1 MSIEKDLL
9 SIIADCFDCRR
20 FAAGYGF
27 FYALCDSPATKRSL
41 TDAIA
46 IMQEQMQA
54 YGGKYADLEID
65 SGKVMKK
72 TPIGEMA
79 LCQISARDN
88 KLIPRIQ
95 VKINVSFDY
104 SMDCGTILV
113 SILVQ

>member
-20 FAAGYGF
+20 FVAGYGF
-27 FYALCDSPATKRSL
+27 FYALCDSPATNRSL
-41 TDAIA
+41 ADCIN
-46 IMQEQMQA
+46 IMQEQLQA
-54 YGGKYADLEID
+54 YDKFANLEID
-65 SGKVMKK
+65 SGKVIKK
-72 TPIGEMA
+72 SPIGEMA
-79 LCQISARDN
+79 YCQISARDS

-104 SMDCGTILV
+104 KIDCGTILV